1 MYRIVLTTA
10 LCLLAVTANG
20 STFELK
26 DPAAELYE
34 EQNAPPQEEPAQA
47 QPTKQAVRG
56 GMHCTVDIDTAECF
70 CIGKKSAR
78 RLEFSQQECMEQ
90 LRQTLWGEGEV
101 DD

>member
-1 MYRIVLTTA
+1 MHRTVLTTL
-10 LCLLAVTANG
+10 LCLLTVTASG
-20 STFELK
+20 STFEMK

-47 QPTKQAVRG
+47 QSRKQPVQG

-78 RLEFSQQECMEQ
+78 RVEFSQQDCVEQ
-90 LRQTLWGEGEV
+90 LRRALWGEGIA
-101 DD
+101 DQ